1 MMLNGIF
8 DDLGVPR
15 SFDPACREAALLR
28 QIDSIKEKMKMA
40 EELFDLSDD
49 EALTEACIYQL
60 KALGSYYRYLL
71 AEAKRENCRRE
82 GAPRPAPALR
92 AAGLL

>member
-1 MMLNGIF
+1 MLNSIF
-8 DDLGVPR
+8 DDLSAPQA
-15 SFDPACREAALLR
+15 SDPVGMEAALLR
-28 QIDSIKEKMKMA
+28 QIDSIKEKMKLA

-49 EALTEACIYQL
+49 EALTDACIYQI

-71 AEAKRENCRRE
+71 AEAKRTGCCRE
-82 GAPRPAPALR
+82 APSKPAPVLR